1 MLCFLCVEL
10 INYKTYHFPGKGR
23 NKNKSAIQIKRDKVN
38 LEERKITIIL
48 FKTFRT
54 NKLFFEKLFA
64 KCF

>member
-23 NKNKSAIQIKRDKVN
+23 NKNKSIQIKRDKVN

-64 KCF
+64 KWG